1 MHGGVEMRTKKN
13 CVANAA
19 RDSQLWGK
27 DGLKLSKQKC
37 SRSRKKGD
45 NTRRRNRKNGV
56 KLPQLWPREMLIETS
71 GGSIP
76 RTRDALSRADM
87 RHTAPRFTAGEMS
100 DKERSLWNFKL
111 KLDTF
116 SKAKL
121 VDLCKANSIAGSHA
135 KTKPEL
141 AWILM
146 KIKHHGGPGH
156 DLSCP
161 TFRALL
167 AEDCRC
173 PTCLQRS
180 GSRSQTANGL
190 AFSYPEDTPPDD
202 ILAIPEVMLAE
213 FALQGLKLKPAMPTG
228 RGVHCWRHSVPA
240 QVHVQSFCP
249 AACSKLEGHAGRE
262 LYSEGIGVKARSS
275 ALRYF
280 WTDSL
285 QS

>member
-1 MHGGVEMRTKKN
+1 MNCSPHESETLHSQHQKVVWSLPMHGGVEKRTKKKR
-13 CVANAA
+13 VANAT

-27 DGLKLSKQKC
+27 DGMKLSKQKC

-76 RTRDALSRADM
+76 RTRGALSRADM
-87 RHTAPRFTAGEMS
+87 RHTATRFTAGEMS
-100 DKERSLWNFKL
+100 DEERSVWNFKL
-111 KLDTF
+111 KLDTL

-121 VDLCKANSIAGSHA
+121 VDLCKAKSITGSHA

-146 KIKHHGGPGH
+146 KIKHHGGPG
-156 DLSCP
+156 
-161 TFRALL
+161 
-167 AEDCRC
+167 RC

-190 AFSYPEDTPPDD
+190 AFFPRGYP
-202 ILAIPEVMLAE
+202 A
-213 FALQGLKLKPAMPTG
+213 
-228 RGVHCWRHSVPA
+228 RRHSRYT
-240 QVHVQSFCP
+240 C
-249 AACSKLEGHAGRE
+249 GDAG
-262 LYSEGIGVKARSS
+262 
-275 ALRYF
+275 
-280 WTDSL
+280 
-285 QS
+285 